1 MGLLCV
7 RNLARRYPSTT
18 ARKNVIKCLLDEK
31 FNRINNII
39 MSLSEMSFDMDKLIT
54 NTEVSVNA
62 RYVHS
67 VLLIKHTV
75 SIQRWILVQSPFF

>member
-1 MGLLCV
+1 
-7 RNLARRYPSTT
+7 
-18 ARKNVIKCLLDEK
+18 
-31 FNRINNII
+31 